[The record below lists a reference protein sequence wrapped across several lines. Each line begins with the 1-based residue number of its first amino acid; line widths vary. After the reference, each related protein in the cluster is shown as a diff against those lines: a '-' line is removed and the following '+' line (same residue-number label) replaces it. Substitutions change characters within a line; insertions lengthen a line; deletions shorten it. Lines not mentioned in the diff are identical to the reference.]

1 MPNVHFT
8 SNLRRHIDCPSASVP
23 GATVR
28 EALDAVF
35 ADNPR
40 LGHYV
45 LDEQGRLRKHV
56 NVFVNGEA
64 VGDRIRLS
72 DPVDARDEIH
82 VFQALSGG

>member
-8 SNLRRHIDCPSASVP
+8 ANLRRHIDCPSASVP

-35 ADNPR
+35 AGNPR
-40 LGHYV
+40 LGRYV

-56 NVFVNGEA
+56 NIFVNGEA
-64 VGDRIRLS
+64 VRDRIRLS
-72 DPVDARDEIH
+72 DPVAARDEIH
-82 VFQALSGG
+82 IFQALSGG

>member
-8 SNLRRHIDCPSASVP
+8 SNLRRHIDCPSASVL

-40 LGHYV
+40 LGRYV

-56 NVFVNGEA
+56 NVFINGEA
-64 VGDRIRLS
+64 VEDRIRLS
-72 DPVDARDEIH
+72 DAVGARDEIH